1 MSDGYAKCCEDIER
15 AGGWEAY
22 HKKERE
28 RKEREA
34 RERKDEA
41 ISALIALIKKRVC
54 KTCTACGEQACN
66 DYCEVKMTIEKAR
79 RA

>member
-1 MSDGYAKCCEDIER
+1 MSDGYAKYCEDIER

-41 ISALIALIKKRVC
+41 ISALIALIKKRV
-54 KTCTACGEQACN
+54 
-66 DYCEVKMTIEKAR
+66 AR
-79 RA
+79 RAQLAESRLVTTTARSR